1 MCCPSD
7 SVVADDATQYHSS
20 QISQS
25 TCVQCYLP
33 AIHGDDDCFVLFV
46 NLYIIDRLESVL

>member
-1 MCCPSD
+1 MCRPSD